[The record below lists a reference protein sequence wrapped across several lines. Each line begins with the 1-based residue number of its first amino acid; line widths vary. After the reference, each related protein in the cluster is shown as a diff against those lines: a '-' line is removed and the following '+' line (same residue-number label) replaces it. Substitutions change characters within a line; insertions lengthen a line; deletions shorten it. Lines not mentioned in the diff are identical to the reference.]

1 MCLENYVWIYVDL
14 KWLRPSVSLVI
25 SLISLG
31 LWQKE
36 FGEGRMKLSIFSL
49 KTETLLEF
57 LKLGSKLFHSIIAD
71 GKNEFLKNL
80 YFFLTLWILPT
91 CSIWCTSYKNEIK
104 KVFWMLIFEN
114 LIKGTKFSVATTKL
128 KGL

>member
-25 SLISLG
+25 SLLSLG

-80 YFFLTLWILPT
+80 YFVLTLWILPT